1 MLKKVNKA
9 TPTAATF
16 TKPQGQI
23 EKTTTTNLA
32 EVVASGARQGTVRV
46 VVSAKLSANYNA
58 VGVEVGGEIPF
69 TLGEHGD
76 EFDEALAEF
85 QDNFDA
91 FYEKVEGIVD
101 DKLEEMRKVL
111 TEVGKK

>member
-9 TPTAATF
+9 TPTAATL
-16 TKPQGQI
+16 TKPQGQV
-23 EKTTTTNLA
+23 EKTVTTSLGQ
-32 EVVASGARQGTVRV
+32 VVGEGPKQGTVRV
-46 VVSAKLSANYNA
+46 VVNARLSANYNS

-69 TLGEHGD
+69 AIDRDGD
-76 EFDEALAEF
+76 PLEQFEAAF
-85 QDNFDA
+85 KD
-91 FYEKVEGIVD
+91 FYEKVETIVD